1 GQVGVVHCL
10 LVAGELDD
18 LDVGVRPVA
27 VGGENSAVCI
37 APAFGLSHP
46 LVYHALDLCRMS
58 RSDLDDLDE
67 GHRCSSMSGRTATSR
82 VPYVT
87 RHPRIGS
94 GSLPFLWK
102 LGLLTRRFLYG
113 YPDPYRSVRD
123 LGRVPGRCS
132 WPSGIPTGR
141 SPWWLPAWL
150 PVAEDLADW
159 FGCCGPSAFQAGH
172 IPSCYGSCE
181 CRALSPVA
189 AARRWSLLLLSSL
202 LS

>member
-1 GQVGVVHCL
+1 MGSDEIVDATHVEVTERWRSVAGLAQLLGELRRLGQVGVVHCL

-27 VGGENSAVCI
+27 VGGENSAMCL

-46 LVYHALDLCRMS
+46 LVYDALDLCRMS

-67 GHRCSSMSGRTATSR
+67 GRRCSSMSGRTATSR

-102 LGLLTRRFLYG
+102 LGLLTRKKG
-113 YPDPYRSVRD
+113 D
-123 LGRVPGRCS
+123 
-132 WPSGIPTGR
+132 
-141 SPWWLPAWL
+141 
-150 PVAEDLADW
+150 
-159 FGCCGPSAFQAGH
+159 
-172 IPSCYGSCE
+172 
-181 CRALSPVA
+181 
-189 AARRWSLLLLSSL
+189 
-202 LS
+202 